1 MYYIIAMQTLVIRI
15 PDRLAEEL
23 EQEARMTRLTK
34 SEVARR
40 RLIAGGSGPV
50 GFEMIAD
57 LVGTVEGG
65 PSDMSERKKHYLKT
79 TGYGKKR
86 DC

>member
-1 MYYIIAMQTLVIRI
+1 MQTLVIRI

-23 EQEARMTRLTK
+23 ELEARMTRLTK

-40 RLIAGGSGPV
+40 RLIAGGGGPV

-57 LVGTVEGG
+57 LVGSVEGG
-65 PSDMSERKKHYLKT
+65 PSRKNHYLNT

-86 DC
+86 DR